1 MHPKAALI
9 KMTSGIDYKIM
20 VSLHYE
26 FLSRSSGVVIEKII
40 LGIVYKSMF
49 FSSMCSYIGIK
60 HIKMSLYILC
70 KKMVSFMYELSGASE
85 GCFDYKITL
94 GIDYKIIVSLH
105 YEFLSGSSGV
115 IILRLIFRCCGRENQ
130 FMHCIQEYV
139 FSPVW
144 YL

>member
-1 MHPKAALI
+1 M
-9 KMTSGIDYKIM
+9 
-20 VSLHYE
+20 
-26 FLSRSSGVVIEKII
+26 IEKIT
-40 LGIVYKSMF
+40 LGIVYKSMV

-94 GIDYKIIVSLH
+94 GIDYKIMVSLH

-115 IILRLIFRCCGRENQ
+115 VIEKIILGIVYKNMFFLQ
-130 FMHCIQEYV
+130 YV
-139 FSPVW
+139 FHFHGFILV
-144 YL
+144 

>member
-26 FLSRSSGVVIEKII
+26 FLSGSSGVVIEKII
-40 LGIVYKSMF
+40 LGIVYNSMF

-85 GCFDYKITL
+85 GCFDKNDF
-94 GIDYKIIVSLH
+94 GH
-105 YEFLSGSSGV
+105 
-115 IILRLIFRCCGRENQ
+115 
-130 FMHCIQEYV
+130 
-139 FSPVW
+139 
-144 YL
+144 